1 MCCYFFA
8 KNRTFSCGALAFL
21 IKLLYNGN
29 WSKVLIFGRYSF
41 AEERLIMVTHEHFEG
56 EIMDKI
62 QLLQERKAQ
71 IEAAGKDIRAQI
83 EALVDGES
91 FVELSTFSF
100 SKNDF
105 YGEEVA
111 GEGVITGYATLDG
124 YPFYVV
130 AQNYAVMKGGLSK
143 ANCDKIVKCLDAA
156 EKNNVPVIYLLST
169 QGVQIGEGVTV
180 LEGLGKLLMRSTQ
193 LKGVVPQYVVVN
205 GDVYGSAAMLAAVA
219 DFTFFMEK
227 KSVLAINSPFV
238 LSAKAGKNIAKEEV
252 GNAKALTKSGIP
264 ALEVADVACVR
275 AKIIEISDLISVPM
289 KDAELNQSLPAL
301 NVEVTAD
308 TLLSVFDSYIEIGG
322 AYEADV
328 KTILGRIGGISVA
341 SVLFDGAE
349 SGVELTADK
358 LAKIKNFA
366 EFACCYGLPFI
377 TFGDVKGV
385 APTMAVNNSRV
396 MKEAAEY
403 LSILDAIDT
412 AKIAV
417 VYKKAIGLGYS
428 LFASKS
434 IGFDYTCAFANA
446 QIALF
451 DGAQGAQI
459 ELGNEQA
466 DKAALA
472 DRYSQENSDP
482 IHAAKNGYIDAIIE
496 PQFVKQYL
504 ISSLQMLE
512 R

>member
-1 MCCYFFA
+1 
-8 KNRTFSCGALAFL
+8 
-21 IKLLYNGN
+21 
-29 WSKVLIFGRYSF
+29 
-41 AEERLIMVTHEHFEG
+41 
-56 EIMDKI
+56 MDKI

-91 FVELSTFSF
+91 FVELSAFSF

-111 GEGVITGYATLDG
+111 GEGVVTGFATLDG
-124 YPFYVV
+124 YPFYLV
-130 AQNYAVMKGGLSK
+130 AQNHEVMRGGISK
-143 ANCDKIVKCLDAA
+143 ANCDKIVKCLDSA
-156 EKNNVPVIYLLST
+156 EKNNVPVIYILNT

-205 GDVYGSAAMLAAVA
+205 GEVYGSAAMLAAVA
-219 DFTFFMEK
+219 DFTFFIEK

-238 LSAKAGKNIAKEEV
+238 LSAKAGKNISKEEV
-252 GNAKALTKSGIP
+252 GNAKALNQSGIP
-264 ALEVADVACVR
+264 ALEVTDMASVR
-275 AKIIEISDLISVPM
+275 ENIIALSDLISVPL
-289 KDAELNQSLPAL
+289 KEAELNQSVPAL
-301 NVEVTAD
+301 NVTVNAE
-308 TLLSVFDSYIEIGG
+308 TLTSIFDSYIEIGAG
-322 AYEADV
+322 CEADV
-328 KTILGRIGGISVA
+328 KTVLGRIGGISVA
-341 SVLFDGAE
+341 AIVFDGGDC
-349 SGVELTADK
+349 GVELTAEK

-366 EFACCYGLPFI
+366 ELACCYGLPFI
-377 TFGDVKGV
+377 TFTDVKGV
-385 APTMAVNNSRV
+385 VPTMAVNNSHV

-417 VYKKAIGLGYS
+417 VYKQAVGLGYS

-434 IGFDYTCAFANA
+434 VGFDYTCAFANA
-446 QIALF
+446 KIALF
-451 DGAQGAQI
+451 DTAQGAQI

-472 DRYSQENSDP
+472 SRYAEENSDP

-504 ISSLQMLE
+504 IASLQMLE